1 MQIRFTGLWR
11 HPDFMKLWAGHTVSE
26 FGTMI
31 SLLALPFTAVIFL
44 EASPFEMGLLRASAL
59 VPGFLLALLAGVW
72 VDRLRRRPLMIWAD
86 LGRAALLVTI
96 PAAAAVGLLRIEQ
109 LCVVAL
115 LAGAL
120 TVLFE
125 IASHSYLPSIVRR
138 EELVEGNSKLQASAS
153 VAEVAGFGLA
163 GALVQVLTAPIAI
176 VIDAVSFLASALS
189 VALIRKAEPAPPVP
203 ERGPSMVREVGEG
216 LRLVIGNP
224 LLAPIAGAA
233 ATLGLAQALLGAVF
247 LIFVTR
253 ELELAPALQGLIY
266 AIGGISSFV
275 GALLAGRIAGR
286 WGTGP
291 TLLGALVLGALGTLC
306 LPLAGGP
313 LFLVLALLVAQ
324 QLLGDGA
331 VTAYQ
336 INVVSLRQAI
346 TPDRVLGRIGA
357 TLRFIDGASML
368 LGSLIGGLLGELV
381 GLRAT
386 LFLAVAVGSA
396 AALWVL
402 LSPLRKVRSPLDL
415 PVVGRVAGG
424 GE

>member
-1 MQIRFTGLWR
+1 MPLRFTGLWR
-11 HPDFMKLWAGHTVSE
+11 HPDFMKLWAGQTVSE
-26 FGTMI
+26 FGTMV

-59 VPGFLLALLAGVW
+59 IPGFLLALLAGVW

-109 LCVVAL
+109 LYVVAL
-115 LAGAL
+115 LAGTL

-125 IASHSYLPSIVRR
+125 IASHSFLPSIVRR
-138 EELVEGNSKLQASAS
+138 ETLVEANSKLQASAS

-163 GALVQVLTAPIAI
+163 GVLVQALTAPVAI

-189 VALIRKAEPAPPVP
+189 VGLIRKAEPEPQVP
-203 ERGPSMVREVGEG
+203 KSGPSVVREVGEG

-224 LLAPIAGAA
+224 FLAPIAGAA
-233 ATLGLAQALLGAVF
+233 ATLGLAQAIVGAVS

-253 ELELAPALQGLIY
+253 ELQLAPTLQGLIY

-275 GALLAGRIAGR
+275 GAVLAGRAARR

-291 TLLGALVLGALGTLC
+291 TLLGALVLAGLGTLC
-306 LPLAGGP
+306 LPLAEGP
-313 LFLVLALLVAQ
+313 LFLVLVLLIAQ

-346 TPDRVLGRIGA
+346 TPDRLLGRIGA
-357 TLRFIDGASML
+357 TFRFIDGASML
-368 LGSLIGGLLGELV
+368 FGSLVGGLLGELV

-386 LFLAVAVGSA
+386 LFVAGTTGAA
-396 AALWVL
+396 AALWIL
-402 LSPLRKVRSPLDL
+402 LSPAGKVRSELDL
-415 PVVGRVAGG
+415 PLLERVVRGD
-424 GE
+424 E